1 MAHESFPNY
10 PTLADAIEA
19 GERVT
24 VRWSYDNVRNLSEG
38 QVAAIVAALRAST
51 VSEKKC
57 SLEALSALLVAE
69 DADLD
74 VCAPGNHGGRGDDAK
89 RWLVTIMP
97 SDHKNIREF
106 FGDTLAEAM
115 RLASYRQE
123 SEAKNG

>member
-51 VSEKKC
+51 VSEKKPC
-57 SLEALSALLVAE
+57 EWRA
-69 DADLD
+69 DADG
-74 VCAPGNHGGRGDDAK
+74 VYHTGCGNSWFFDTGNASDNKVKFCCYCGGDLKPIEYVDPILGDEV
-89 RWLVTIMP
+89 L
-97 SDHKNIREF
+97 N
-106 FGDTLAEAM
+106 
-115 RLASYRQE
+115 
-123 SEAKNG
+123 NG